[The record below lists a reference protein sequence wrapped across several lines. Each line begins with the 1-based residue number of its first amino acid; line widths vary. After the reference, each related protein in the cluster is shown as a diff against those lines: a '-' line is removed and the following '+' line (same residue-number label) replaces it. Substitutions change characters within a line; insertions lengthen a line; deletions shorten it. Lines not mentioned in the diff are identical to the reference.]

1 MKTPRFVRAH
11 MRELLLMLID
21 AATVTVLYTFCY
33 YISRGYQ
40 LMEFDSPTRV
50 YFIFLAFI
58 LPVYTAVLI
67 ATGVYRSLWSYA
79 QSREYLICTMAS
91 VVAGGVFFLV
101 TRVFIK
107 QYILPVYFYLLTMCT
122 VAIAL
127 VSERLAYRD
136 YRISHRKCEKNV
148 RRVLVVGCGDAC
160 QLLLGEL
167 KSHPECG
174 MVPIVAVD
182 NDPAKVGKSIC
193 GINIEGTDE
202 DVVRLCR
209 KYRINLII
217 VAIPSADNRQRAN
230 ILDRCAKSGCVVKM
244 LPRLTDFY
252 HDNTTCIQ
260 KLRDITPE
268 ELLGRDPV
276 TIDNC
281 RLSAFIKGRCVM
293 VTGGGGS
300 IGSELCRQIAQY
312 APGKLVIVDIYEN
325 NAYDIQQELTRK
337 YGDTLDLEVFI
348 GSVRDSRR
356 LEYVFKKY
364 HPDIV
369 YHAAAHKHVPLMED
383 SPCEA
388 IKNNVVG
395 TQARTAYGGF
405 PRRGGQKQ
413 HFRHAEHRARR
424 GKSGR

>member
-40 LMEFDSPTRV
+40 LMEFDAPTRV
-50 YFIFLAFI
+50 YFIFLAVI
-58 LPVYTAVLI
+58 LPVYTVVLI

-79 QSREYLICTMAS
+79 QSREYFICTMAS

-122 VAIAL
+122 IAIAL
-127 VSERLAYRD
+127 VSERLAYRLWRD
-136 YRISHRKCEKNV
+136 YRISHRKCEKSV

-174 MVPIVAVD
+174 MVPVVAVD

-281 RLSAFIKGRCVM
+281 RLSAFIKG
-293 VTGGGGS
+293 S
-300 IGSELCRQIAQY
+300 
-312 APGKLVIVDIYEN
+312 
-325 NAYDIQQELTRK
+325 
-337 YGDTLDLEVFI
+337 
-348 GSVRDSRR
+348 
-356 LEYVFKKY
+356 
-364 HPDIV
+364 
-369 YHAAAHKHVPLMED
+369 
-383 SPCEA
+383 
-388 IKNNVVG
+388 
-395 TQARTAYGGF
+395 
-405 PRRGGQKQ
+405 
-413 HFRHAEHRARR
+413 
-424 GKSGR
+424 